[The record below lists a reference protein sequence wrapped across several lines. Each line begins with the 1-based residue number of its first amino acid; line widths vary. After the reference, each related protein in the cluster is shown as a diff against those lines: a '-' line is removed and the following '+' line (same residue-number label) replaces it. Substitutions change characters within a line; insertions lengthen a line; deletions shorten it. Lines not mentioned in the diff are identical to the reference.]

1 MQVIAERRALAQQY
15 LDDAQVLLAAE
26 RCASA
31 VSRAYYAA
39 YQAMWAA
46 LGEPPRAE
54 GWRHGAI
61 INHFVRGYWFAPA
74 HPATGP
80 GLLEFLRFG
89 LRRLYELRL
98 NADYDALP
106 ISRASA
112 EAAIQTVVHTLAAI
126 DQHTQ
131 GGHG

>member
-1 MQVIAERRALAQQY
+1 MIAARLALAQQY
-15 LDDAQVLLAAE
+15 FDDAQVLLAAD

-46 LGEPPRAE
+46 LGDPPHAD

-80 GLLEFLRFG
+80 GLLESLRFS
-89 LRRLYELRL
+89 LRRLYALRL

-112 EAAIQTVVHTLAAI
+112 EAALQTVVHTLAAI
-126 DQHTQ
+126 TQHTH
-131 GGHG
+131 GGQI

>member
-1 MQVIAERRALAQQY
+1 MMRERLTLARQS
-15 LDDAQVLLAAE
+15 LDDAEYLLAAN
-26 RCASA
+26 RSASTLA
-31 VSRAYYAA
+31 RASYAA
-39 YQAMWAA
+39 YQAMGAA
-46 LGEPPRAE
+46 LGDPPRAE

-80 GLLEFLRFG
+80 GLLESLRFG
-89 LRRLYELRL
+89 LRRLYDLRL
-98 NADYDALP
+98 NVGYDALP

-112 EAAIQTVVHTLAAI
+112 EAAIQTVHQTLATI

-131 GGHG
+131 GGHV

>member
-1 MQVIAERRALAQQY
+1 VIPERLRLARQY
-15 LDDAQVLLAAE
+15 LDDAQYLLAAD
-26 RCASA
+26 RLASA
-31 VSRAYYAA
+31 VSRAHYAA

-46 LGEPPRAE
+46 LGDPPRAD

-80 GLLEFLRFG
+80 GLLEALRFG
-89 LRRLYELRL
+89 LRRLYDLRL
-98 NADYDALP
+98 NVDDDALP

-112 EAAIQTVVHTLAAI
+112 EAAIQTVHQTLAAI
-126 DQHTQ
+126 DQHTP
-131 GGHG
+131 GGPL

>member
-1 MQVIAERRALAQQY
+1 MMRERLTLARQY
-15 LDDAQVLLAAE
+15 LDDAEYLLAAD
-26 RCASA
+26 RSASA
-31 VSRAYYAA
+31 LARAYYAA

-46 LGEPPRAE
+46 LGDPPRAD

-80 GLLEFLRFG
+80 GLLEALRFG
-89 LRRLYELRL
+89 LRRLYDLRL
-98 NADYDALP
+98 NVDYDALP

-112 EAAIQTVVHTLAAI
+112 EAAIQTVHQTLAAI
-126 DQHTQ
+126 DQHSS
-131 GGHG
+131 GGPL